1 MREEKTDKL
10 IMRKLIAFLLL
21 LSSFSLLAN
30 SEFPKELFS
39 DRYLNEATSVNLHL
53 LSNSA
58 YSKKN
63 RTQFFESPVKWA
75 TNQAF
80 NHYIDQ
86 HKDIAI
92 REMQRTGVPASIK
105 LAQALL
111 ESNAGRSTLAVK
123 ANNHFGIKCGSK
135 WKGKTYYRKDDD
147 YKKGRLVKSCFRKY
161 KKSKESFVAH
171 SNFLK
176 DNMRYGGLFHLNR
189 KDYEKWA
196 KGLKKAGY
204 ATSKTY
210 DKKLIKLIKEYR
222 LHQYDAAPPSI
233 ETAQPRVLTQKEY
246 IYVNDAKMVFAKAGD
261 TPISIAKRLN
271 TSPDRILSYNEQ
283 INNRTQTLAK
293 DTRVFIQ
300 KKRKRFRGKKKYH
313 RIQAGETMYGISQ
326 LYGLRMNELY
336 SNNKMPNGSE
346 PAVGQQI
353 KIRGKAKKMPR
364 LRTNHST
371 APSKISTSTN
381 STSASNTNAN
391 STSTSTSHTNTK
403 HQEQEVVIEQKETT
417 EKVQTTETTTSTY
430 HTVQAGETLW
440 RISQKYGLQVEELM
454 NKNNLQSTL
463 IRKGTILKIK

>member
-1 MREEKTDKL
+1 MNAGNSIPIYNANLKKPKRKYMREEKTDNL
-10 IMRKLIAFLLL
+10 TMRKLITFLLL

-30 SEFPKELFS
+30 SELPKETYWSSFL
-39 DRYLNEATSVNLHL
+39 T
-53 LSNSA
+53 NS
-58 YSKKN
+58 S
-63 RTQFFESPVKWA
+63 
-75 TNQAF
+75 F
-80 NHYIDQ
+80 NNYIEQ

-123 ANNHFGIKCGSK
+123 ANNHFGIKCGGK

-147 YKKGRLVKSCFRKY
+147 YKRGRLVKSCFRKY
-161 KKSKESFVAH
+161 RKPQDSFIAH

-176 DNMRYGGLFHLNR
+176 DNKRYASLFRLNK
-189 KDYEKWA
+189 KDYKKWA

-210 DKKLIKLIKEYR
+210 DKKLIKLIEEYR
-222 LHQYDAAPPSI
+222 LHQYDSARPSNK
-233 ETAQPRVLTQKEY
+233 TSKPKVLVQKEY
-246 IYVNDAKMVFAKAGD
+246 IYVNDAKMVFAKTGD

-283 INNRTQTLAK
+283 INNRHQTLKK

-300 KKRKRFRGKKKYH
+300 KKRKKFRGKKKYH
-313 RIQAGETMYGISQ
+313 RLQTGETMYDIAQ
-326 LYGLRMNELY
+326 LYGLRLATLY
-336 SNNKMPNGSE
+336 SYNKMPNGSE
-346 PAVGQQI
+346 PVVGEKI

-364 LRTNHST
+364 LRIQQTT
-371 APSKISTSTN
+371 PSSKPNISS
-381 STSASNTNAN
+381 SASASASATTNTNTHSN
-391 STSTSTSHTNTK
+391 SNNKPQTSVVESKKNNTSD
-403 HQEQEVVIEQKETT
+403 
-417 EKVQTTETTTSTY
+417 KVQTTETTTATY

-440 RISQKYGLQVEELM
+440 RIAQRYGLEVEELM

-463 IRKGTILKIK
+463 IRKGTILKIN